1 MKLVGQ
7 NGSCNKWIKF
17 KFVWLL
23 FFVTLLTQ
31 QIEHTNTFYSHNQKV
46 PSVHTEEKLQSLW
59 EELTWR
65 HFRCLVFVFLGRLYN
80 YLFGIGQH
88 TWNMHE
94 VFVISD
100 TSFNS
105 CCFCFFKLIV
115 KQYKDNSQ
123 NIPRVTFGVNR
134 RDSWRGNR
142 ARGEYLRPHVKP
154 PNLASVG
161 LSAGHYDGH
170 TCCLRPPV
178 CLFPWCSVL
187 KDESPSQLLLRPQIF
202 RKVLPDQ

>member
-1 MKLVGQ
+1 MYLYVLFIFMKLVGQ

-123 NIPRVTFGVNR
+123 NIPGSHLVSIVGTLEEETVLEENIFVHTWN
-134 RDSWRGNR
+134 
-142 ARGEYLRPHVKP
+142 P
-154 PNLASVG
+154 P
-161 LSAGHYDGH
+161 
-170 TCCLRPPV
+170 T
-178 CLFPWCSVL
+178 
-187 KDESPSQLLLRPQIF
+187 
-202 RKVLPDQ
+202 